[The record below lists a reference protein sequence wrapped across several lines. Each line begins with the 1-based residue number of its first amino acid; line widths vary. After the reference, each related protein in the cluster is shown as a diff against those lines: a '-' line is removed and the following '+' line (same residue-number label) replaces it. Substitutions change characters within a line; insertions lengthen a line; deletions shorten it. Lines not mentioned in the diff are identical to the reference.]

1 MEDYTKLKGSIKLNK
16 ETVFHHYI
24 SQDKVKLDIYNKA
37 IADGKITDFD
47 PVIITRLRKLYYG
60 LYSGLIYMYF
70 EPTHFNNIGDK
81 VDLMTHVLEDK
92 QYQLVH
98 GETDSIRNIQFFM
111 YGVEHLDYNSWFEVK
126 EGQKVWVYDLFS
138 MLKIEK
144 SVYEKLENPTIIKV
158 VSKDAI
164 MSHPGRDRE
173 DYTFRPDFA
182 DFMLIEILTMMEQ
195 AMPSHPFSKILA
207 PEITRYKKDIDFDN
221 IIAETNE
228 ILEEIQKKSH

>member
-1 MEDYTKLKGSIKLNK
+1 MLDSKEYGSIKLNK

-24 SQDKVKLDIYNKA
+24 SQNKEKLDLYNQA

-47 PVIITRLRKLYYG
+47 QVILTRLRKLYYG
-60 LYSGLIYMYF
+60 IYSGLIYMYF
-70 EPTHFNNIGDK
+70 EPTNFNNIGNK
-81 VDLMTHVLEDK
+81 AELMTHVLEDK

-98 GETDSIRNIQFFM
+98 GNTDSTRNIPFFM
-111 YGVEHLDYNSWFEVK
+111 YGVEHLDYNSWLEVQ

-144 SVYEKLENPTIIKV
+144 SVYYKLENPTVTKI

-164 MSHPGRDRE
+164 MSHPGRDRD
-173 DYTFRPDFA
+173 DYTFHADGG
-182 DFMLIEILTMMEQ
+182 DFMLIEILPRMEQ
-195 AMPSHPFSKILA
+195 AMSSHPFSKILA
-207 PEITRYKKDIDFDN
+207 PEITRYKKDINLDN
-221 IIAETNE
+221 VIAETHE

>member
-1 MEDYTKLKGSIKLNK
+1 MLDSKEYGSIKLNK

-24 SQDKVKLDIYNKA
+24 SQNKEKLDLYNQA

-47 PVIITRLRKLYYG
+47 QVILTRLRKLYYG
-60 LYSGLIYMYF
+60 IYSGLIYMYF
-70 EPTHFNNIGDK
+70 EPTNFNNIGNK
-81 VDLMTHVLEDK
+81 AELMTHVLENK

-98 GETDSIRNIQFFM
+98 GNTDSTRNIPFFM
-111 YGVEHLDYNSWFEVK
+111 YGVEHLDYNSWLEVQ

-144 SVYEKLENPTIIKV
+144 SVYYKLENPV

-164 MSHPGRDRE
+164 MSHPGRDRD
-173 DYTFRPDFA
+173 DYTFHADGG
-182 DFMLIEILTMMEQ
+182 DFMLIEILPRMEQ
-195 AMPSHPFSKILA
+195 AMSSHPFSKILA
-207 PEITRYKKDIDFDN
+207 PVITRYKKDINLDN
-221 IIAETNE
+221 VIAETHE